1 MTFDRDICELDSS
14 PVTDTSSVTSAMRS
28 RAQGCLM
35 GQIAGDSLGSLVEFM
50 DSDTIR
56 RRYPG
61 GVRLLADG
69 GTYNTLAG
77 QPTDDS
83 EMALLLARKLVEI
96 RRYCARQMGKQYRYW
111 LSTGP
116 FDVGRTIAG
125 ALRGVPNAES
135 QANGALMR
143 VSPLGI
149 FGAGRAR
156 ADVMKWARKDA
167 ALTHGHPICAQA
179 NALYAALIAHAVKEG
194 GTGAEL
200 YETLLGW
207 MKRMK
212 LEVPLRQAVERAADQ
227 SPRDYMTHL
236 GWVLVAFQNALWQ
249 MLYAPGFEE
258 GVVDTVMRGGDTDT
272 NAAIAGALLGAMYG
286 IDAVP
291 AQWQESVLSCR
302 PAEGRACNPRPEIF
316 WPTDA
321 LNLANALLDV
331 GFEKK

>member
-1 MTFDRDICELDSS
+1 MSFDRDICGIDSS
-14 PVTDTSSVTSAMRS
+14 SVADASSITSAMRS

-50 DSDTIR
+50 DRDTIR
-56 RRYPG
+56 LRYPD
-61 GVRLLADG
+61 GVRFLADG

-96 RRYCARQMGKQYRYW
+96 RRYCAQQMGKQYRYW
-111 LSTGP
+111 LSTDP

-125 ALRGVPNAES
+125 ALRGKPSSES

-167 ALTHGHPICAQA
+167 ALTHGHPVCAQA
-179 NALYAALIAHAVKEG
+179 NALYAALIAHAVREG

-212 LEVPLRQAVERAADQ
+212 LEAPLREAVERAADQ
-227 SPRDYMTHL
+227 PPHDYITHL

-249 MLYAPGFEE
+249 MLHAPGVEE

-272 NAAIAGALLGAMYG
+272 NAAIAGALLGAVYG
-286 IDAVP
+286 IEAVP
-291 AQWQESVLSCR
+291 AQWRESVLSCR
-302 PAEGRACNPRPEIF
+302 PAEGRAPNPRPEVF

-321 LNLANALLDV
+321 LDLANALLDA